1 MAHPWL
7 LALENGAEH
16 ALSVYVNFFLYTLVT
31 TWVHGPGSGATVVAA
46 LDLMA
51 QRPFLAFVVLAALSA
66 VLERRLTQHQK
77 RETMRK
83 DENEV

>member
-7 LALENGAEH
+7 LALENGLEH
-16 ALSVYVNFFLYTLVT
+16 ALSVYVNFFLYTLVAV
-31 TWVHGPGSGATVVAA
+31 WLHGPGFSTIVAGVF
-46 LDLMA
+46 DLMA

-66 VLERRLTQHQK
+66 LLERRLTQHHR
-77 RETMRK
+77 REALRK